1 MLQFSEDFFKDE
13 NRGDFF
19 VDSTMKTVW
28 AAELEVLAVIA
39 GICEKY
45 QLRWFAGWGTLL
57 GAVRHQGFVP
67 WDDDIDIFMLRED
80 YQRLLALL
88 PRELPEGWQICN
100 SMYEGKYLQYWACV
114 LNADCVS
121 IEAERL
127 KNFHGCPF
135 IVGVDIFPLDYLPR
149 DSGQAEIQRIL
160 FDMIWKS
167 VQLVQFKESTDE
179 IQMELEDVLVEIEGI
194 CGVRFDR
201 TKFLVPQLWKL
212 GNQLAASYGEADG
225 DYLTSYSGYI
235 ENENFIFDKHW
246 FDDVEYLPFESVFL
260 PVPKGWDSVLK
271 VMYGDYMTPV
281 RGTTGHDYPF
291 YKKQLEELRH
301 KVGEMEEKAQANQ
314 TILE

>member
-13 NRGDFF
+13 YREDFL

-28 AAELEVLAVIA
+28 AAELEVLSVIA

-45 QLRWFAGWGTLL
+45 QLRWFADWGTLL

-67 WDDDIDIFMLRED
+67 WDDDIDICMLRED
-80 YQRLLALL
+80 YQRLLAIL

-100 SMYEGKYLQYWACV
+100 SMYEGEYLQYWACV
-114 LNADCVS
+114 LNADCIS
-121 IEAERL
+121 IEEERL

-160 FDMIWKS
+160 FDMIRKS

-179 IQMELEDVLVEIEGI
+179 IRRELEDILVEIEGI
-194 CGVRFDR
+194 CSVRFDR
-201 TKFLVPQLWKL
+201 TRPLVSQLWKV

-225 DYLTSYSGYI
+225 DYLTNYSNYI
-235 ENENFIFDKHW
+235 GNENFIFDKHC

-260 PVPKGWDSVLK
+260 PVPKDWDSVLK
-271 VMYGDYMTPV
+271 VEYGDYMTPV
-281 RGTTGHDYPF
+281 RGTTAHDYPF
-291 YKKQLEELRH
+291 YKKQLEELRN
-301 KVGEMEEKAQANQ
+301 KVREMEEKGQG
-314 TILE
+314 